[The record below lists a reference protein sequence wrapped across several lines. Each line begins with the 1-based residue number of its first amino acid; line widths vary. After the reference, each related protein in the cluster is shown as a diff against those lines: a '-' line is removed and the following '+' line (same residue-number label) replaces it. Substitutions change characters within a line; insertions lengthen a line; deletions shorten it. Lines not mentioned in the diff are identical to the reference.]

1 MVCSISVNKG
11 LSATAVVG
19 CWFVKQIQ
27 QLAFKGLFLLAQ
39 NRTPKNTSVS
49 IKDDGSEPSD
59 CCCTDKLYLTSK

>member
-27 QLAFKGLFLLAQ
+27 QLTFKGLFLLAQ

-49 IKDDGSEPSD
+49 
-59 CCCTDKLYLTSK
+59 